1 MRAGNTS
8 SWRRTCL
15 RIPHL
20 DPGRGCA
27 VTAERDVEIVNERGL
42 HARAAAKF
50 TALAEEFDAEI
61 TVSNGR
67 ESVGGRSIMGLL
79 MLAAARGTTITVSAV
94 GGDADAALAAVCNLV
109 EDGFGEDRD

>member
-1 MRAGNTS
+1 MTGKRPVG
-8 SWRRTCL
+8 
-15 RIPHL
+15 I
-20 DPGRGCA
+20 
-27 VTAERDVEIVNERGL
+27 VVEIVNERGL

-50 TALAEEFDAEI
+50 TALAETFEAEI

-79 MLAAARGTTITVSAV
+79 LLAAARGTKITISAE
-94 GGDADAALAAVCNLV
+94 GAADADSALDAVCALV